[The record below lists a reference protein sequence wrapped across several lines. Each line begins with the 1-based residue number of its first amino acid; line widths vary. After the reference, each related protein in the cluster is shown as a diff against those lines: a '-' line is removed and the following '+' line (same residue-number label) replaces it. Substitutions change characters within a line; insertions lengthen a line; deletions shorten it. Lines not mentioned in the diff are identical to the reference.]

1 LSKLIGS
8 RRPRRE
14 DPPLLTG
21 AARYAG
27 DHAPSGLAHLA
38 VVRSPVPHGRLRSIG
53 LDAIRGDAGVLAAWS
68 ASDLP
73 DLGTLP
79 GFPVDTAQLRERLV
93 LPAIEV
99 RYAGEAVAVVIAD
112 TPERAADAAAAVE
125 VDVEPLT
132 ATADPMHGEVATTLD
147 RGFGDIDAAFA
158 DSPVI
163 VSARLKLARVTGG
176 YLEPRATTATLEG
189 DVLTVHT
196 STQWVHGVRDAIA
209 KCLALPTDRVRV
221 LGPYVGGAF
230 GAKGFAVAEEI
241 LTAAA
246 ALQLRRPVR
255 WIAAR
260 SEDMLAGTQSHGT
273 VLDLELAADRDG
285 RLRGVRGRI
294 WHPIGAYAAA
304 GPGQVDNIVSHL
316 LSAYRLPA
324 LRVTVDLVYTNTAP
338 SGFIRGGG
346 REVGNFA
353 IERLV
358 DRLARDLRIDPV
370 ELRRRNLVP
379 PSAMPFE
386 TGYRTPRIT
395 AIFDGG
401 DYPAMLDQAWAAVGG
416 DAFRAGRHEG
426 PAQGLGVAC
435 FTESTGIGEP
445 EHARVAMDVTGNVTL
460 YIGTTPQGQ
469 GHETAAAQ
477 VAGEHLGWPAE
488 MITVVAGDSAAVPT
502 GRNTSASRSAVEMGS
517 AVGLAADSAR
527 RKLLALAAEQLE
539 VAAEDL
545 ELGPGGANVRG
556 VPDRR
561 VRLDELIPNGLEVA
575 EVYDPE
581 RRRAY
586 AAGCAAIVAEVDV
599 ETGAVQVR
607 RHVFVHDVGRQ
618 INPLVV
624 EGQVHGGAAHGL
636 GYALF
641 EEFAYDEGAAPRTS
655 GFLDYSIVSA
665 GEVVE
670 PETSDIDT
678 PSPSNP
684 GGFRGAGEGAT
695 VPVAA
700 AVAAAVEDALR
711 SRGLDVFITELPI
724 SPDRLHRLITQAAS
738 HKQEATR

>member
-21 AARYAG
+21 EARYAG
-27 DHAPSGLAHLA
+27 DHAPSGLAHLV
-38 VVRSPVPHGRLRSIG
+38 VVRSPFPHGRLRSIG
-53 LDAIRGDAGVLAAWS
+53 LDAIRGHAGVLGAWS
-68 ASDLP
+68 ASDFP

-79 GFPVDTAQLRERLV
+79 GFPVGTAQLRERPV

-99 RYAGEAVAVVIAD
+99 RYAGEAVAMVIAD
-112 TPERAADAAAAVE
+112 APERAADAAAAVE

-132 ATADPMHGEVATTLD
+132 ATADPMLGEVATTLE

-176 YLEPRATTATLEG
+176 YMEPRATTAALEG
-189 DVLTVHT
+189 DILTVHT

-221 LGPYVGGAF
+221 LAPHVGGAF

-246 ALQLRRPVR
+246 ALRLRRPVR

>member
-1 LSKLIGS
+1 M
-8 RRPRRE
+8 
-14 DPPLLTG
+14 TG
-21 AARYAG
+21 EARYAG
-27 DHAPSGLAHLA
+27 DHAPSGLAHLV
-38 VVRSPVPHGRLRSIG
+38 VVRSPFPHGRLRSIG
-53 LDAIRGDAGVLAAWS
+53 LDAIRGHAGVLGAWS
-68 ASDLP
+68 ASDFP

-79 GFPVDTAQLRERLV
+79 GFPVGTAQLRERPV

-99 RYAGEAVAVVIAD
+99 RYAGEAVAMVIAD
-112 TPERAADAAAAVE
+112 APERAADAAAAVE

-132 ATADPMHGEVATTLD
+132 ATADPMLGEVATTLE

-176 YLEPRATTATLEG
+176 YMEPRATTAALEG
-189 DVLTVHT
+189 DILTVHT
-196 STQWVHGVRDAIA
+196 STQWLHGVRDAIA

-221 LGPYVGGAF
+221 LAPHVGGAF

-246 ALQLRRPVR
+246 ALRLRRPVR

>member
-1 LSKLIGS
+1 
-8 RRPRRE
+8 
-14 DPPLLTG
+14 LTG
-21 AARYAG
+21 EARYAG
-27 DHAPSGLAHLA
+27 DHAPSGLAHLV
-38 VVRSPVPHGRLRSIG
+38 VVRSPFPHGRLRSIG
-53 LDAIRGDAGVLAAWS
+53 LDAIRGHAGVLGAWS
-68 ASDLP
+68 ASDFP

-79 GFPVDTAQLRERLV
+79 GFPVGTAQLRERPV

-99 RYAGEAVAVVIAD
+99 RYAGEAVAMVIAD
-112 TPERAADAAAAVE
+112 APERAADAAAAVE

-132 ATADPMHGEVATTLD
+132 ATADPMLGEVATTLE

-176 YLEPRATTATLEG
+176 YMEPRATTAALEG
-189 DVLTVHT
+189 DILTVHT

-221 LGPYVGGAF
+221 LAPHVGGAF

-246 ALQLRRPVR
+246 ALRLRRPVR

>member
-1 LSKLIGS
+1 M
-8 RRPRRE
+8 
-14 DPPLLTG
+14 TG
-21 AARYAG
+21 EARYAG
-27 DHAPSGLAHLA
+27 DHAPSGLAHLV
-38 VVRSPVPHGRLRSIG
+38 VVRSPFPHGRLRSIG
-53 LDAIRGDAGVLAAWS
+53 LDAIRGHAGVLGAWS
-68 ASDLP
+68 ASDFP

-79 GFPVDTAQLRERLV
+79 GFPVGTAQLRERPV

-99 RYAGEAVAVVIAD
+99 RYAGEAVAMVIAD
-112 TPERAADAAAAVE
+112 APERAADAAAAVE

-132 ATADPMHGEVATTLD
+132 ATADPMLGEVATTLE

-176 YLEPRATTATLEG
+176 YMEPRATTAALEG
-189 DVLTVHT
+189 DILTVHT

-221 LGPYVGGAF
+221 LAPHVGGAF

-246 ALQLRRPVR
+246 ALRLRRPVR

-641 EEFAYDEGAAPRTS
+641 EEFAYDEDSAPRTS

>member
-1 LSKLIGS
+1 
-8 RRPRRE
+8 
-14 DPPLLTG
+14 
-21 AARYAG
+21 
-27 DHAPSGLAHLA
+27 
-38 VVRSPVPHGRLRSIG
+38 
-53 LDAIRGDAGVLAAWS
+53 
-68 ASDLP
+68 
-73 DLGTLP
+73 
-79 GFPVDTAQLRERLV
+79 
-93 LPAIEV
+93 
-99 RYAGEAVAVVIAD
+99 VVIAD
-112 TPERAADAAAAVE
+112 TPERAADAAAMVE
-125 VDVEPLT
+125 VDVEPLP
-132 ATADPMHGEVATTLD
+132 ATSDPMRGEVATTLD
-147 RGFGDIDAAFA
+147 RGFGDLDGAFA
-158 DSPVI
+158 DAPVT
-163 VSARLKLARVTGG
+163 VSARLKLGRVTGG
-176 YLEPRATTATLEG
+176 YMEPRATTAAFEG
-189 DVLTVHT
+189 DVLVVHT
-196 STQWVHGVRDAIA
+196 STQNVFGVRDAIA
-209 KCLALPTDRVRV
+209 RCLGLPADRVRV
-221 LGPYVGGAF
+221 LAHHVGGAF

-246 ALQLRRPVR
+246 ALRLRRPVR
-255 WIAAR
+255 WIATR
-260 SEDMLAGTQSHGT
+260 SDDMLAGTQSHGT

-285 RLRGVRGRI
+285 RLRGLRGRI
-294 WHPIGAYAAA
+294 WQPIGAYAAA
-304 GPGQVDNIVSHL
+304 GPGEVDNIVSHL

-338 SGFIRGGG
+338 TGFIRGGG
-346 REVGNFA
+346 REVGNFG
-353 IERLV
+353 IERLL
-358 DRLARDLRIDPV
+358 DRLARELHIEPV

-401 DYPAMLDQAWAAVGG
+401 DYPAMLEQAWAAVGG
-416 DAFRAGRHEG
+416 DAFRAGLRAG

-445 EHARVAMDVTGNVTL
+445 EHARVEMDATGKVTL
-460 YIGTTPQGQ
+460 FIGTTPQGQ

-517 AVGLAADSAR
+517 AVGIAAGSAR
-527 RKLLALAAEQLE
+527 RKLLALAAVRLE
-539 VAAEDL
+539 VAADDL
-545 ELGPGGANVRG
+545 ELDADGASVRG
-556 VPDRR
+556 VPGRR
-561 VRLDELIPNGLEVA
+561 VPLDELIPNGLEVA

-586 AAGCAAIVAEVDV
+586 AAGCAAIVTEVDV
-599 ETGAVQVR
+599 ETGAVLVR

-624 EGQVHGGAAHGL
+624 EGQVHGGAVHGL

-641 EEFAYDEGAAPRTS
+641 EEFAYDEDGTPRTS

-665 GEVVE
+665 GEVIE

-695 VPVAA
+695 IPVAA

-711 SRGLDVFITELPI
+711 SRGLEVFITELPI
-724 SPDRLHRLITQAAS
+724 SPDRLHALIMQAATK
-738 HKQEATR
+738 KQEATR

>member
-1 LSKLIGS
+1 
-8 RRPRRE
+8 
-14 DPPLLTG
+14 
-21 AARYAG
+21 
-27 DHAPSGLAHLA
+27 
-38 VVRSPVPHGRLRSIG
+38 V
-53 LDAIRGDAGVLAAWS
+53 
-68 ASDLP
+68 
-73 DLGTLP
+73 LP
-79 GFPVDTAQLRERLV
+79 GS
-93 LPAIEV
+93 EV

-112 TPERAADAAAAVE
+112 SHEGAADAAAMVV
-125 VDVEPLT
+125 VDVEPLS
-132 ATADPMHGEVATTLD
+132 ATSDPMQGEVATMVE

-158 DSPVI
+158 TAAVT
-163 VSARLKLARVTGG
+163 VSVRLELARVTGA
-176 YLEPRATTATLEG
+176 YMEPRAATATLDG
-189 DVLTVHT
+189 DVVVLHT
-196 STQWVHGVRDAIA
+196 STQNVFGVRDAIA
-209 KCLALPTDRVRV
+209 NCLSIPADKVRV
-221 LGPYVGGAF
+221 LAPHVGGAF
-230 GAKGFAVAEEI
+230 GAKGMAVAEEV

-246 ALQLRRPVR
+246 ALRLGRPVR
-255 WIAAR
+255 WIASR
-260 SEDMLAGTQSHGT
+260 SEDMLAGTQAHGT
-273 VLDLELAADRDG
+273 VLELELAAESDG
-285 RLRGVRGRI
+285 RLRGLRGRI
-294 WHPIGAYAAA
+294 WHPIGAYAGA
-304 GPGQVDNIVSHL
+304 GPGQVENIVSHL

-324 LRVTVDLVYTNTAP
+324 MQVKVEVVYTNTAP

-353 IERLV
+353 MERLV
-358 DRLARDLRIDPV
+358 DRLARELRTDPI

-379 PSAMPFE
+379 PSAMPYE

-401 DYPAMLDQAWAAVGG
+401 DYPAMLE
-416 DAFRAGRHEG
+416 RARVAIGQPEG
-426 PAQGLGVAC
+426 PGQGLGIAC

-445 EHARVAMDVTGNVTL
+445 EHARIAMDAAGNVTL
-460 YIGTTPQGQ
+460 FIGTTPQGQ
-469 GHETAAAQ
+469 GHETAAAL

-517 AVGLAADSAR
+517 AAGIVADSTR
-527 RKLLALAAEQLE
+527 RNLLTLAAERLE
-539 VAAEDL
+539 AAAEDL
-545 ELGPGGANVRG
+545 DLDSTGANVRG

-561 VRLDELIPNGLEVA
+561 APLSDLIPNGLEVA

-586 AAGCAAIVAEVDV
+586 AAGCAAILVEVDI
-599 ETGAVQVR
+599 ETGSVQIR

-641 EEFAYDEGAAPRTS
+641 EEFAYDVDGSPRTS
-655 GFLDYSIVSA
+655 GFLDYSIVST

-695 VPVAA
+695 IPVAA
-700 AVAAAVEDALR
+700 AIAAAVEDALR
-711 SRGLDVFITELPI
+711 RRGLDVFITELPI
-724 SPDRLHRLITQAAS
+724 TPDRLQKLITQAAN
-738 HKQEATR
+738 KKEEATR

>member
-1 LSKLIGS
+1 M
-8 RRPRRE
+8 
-14 DPPLLTG
+14 TG
-21 AARYAG
+21 EARYAG
-27 DHAPSGLAHLA
+27 DHAPSGLAHLV
-38 VVRSPVPHGRLRSIG
+38 VVRSPFPHGRLRSIG
-53 LDAIRGDAGVLAAWS
+53 LDAIRGHAGVLAAWS
-68 ASDLP
+68 ASDFP

-79 GFPVDTAQLRERLV
+79 GFPVGTAQLRERPV

-99 RYAGEAVAVVIAD
+99 RYAGEAVAMVIAD
-112 TPERAADAAAAVE
+112 APERAADAAAAVE

-132 ATADPMHGEVATTLD
+132 ATADPMLGEVATTLE

-176 YLEPRATTATLEG
+176 YMEPRATTAALEG
-189 DVLTVHT
+189 DILTVHT

-221 LGPYVGGAF
+221 LAPHVGGAF

-246 ALQLRRPVR
+246 ALRLRRPVR

>member
-1 LSKLIGS
+1 M
-8 RRPRRE
+8 
-14 DPPLLTG
+14 TG
-21 AARYAG
+21 EARYAG
-27 DHAPSGLAHLA
+27 DHAPSGLAHLV
-38 VVRSPVPHGRLRSIG
+38 VVRSPFPHGRLRSIG
-53 LDAIRGDAGVLAAWS
+53 LDAIRGHAGVLGAWS
-68 ASDLP
+68 ASDFP

-79 GFPVDTAQLRERLV
+79 GFPVGTAQLRERPV

-99 RYAGEAVAVVIAD
+99 RYAGEAVAMVIAD
-112 TPERAADAAAAVE
+112 APERAADAAAAVE

-132 ATADPMHGEVATTLD
+132 ATADPMLGEVATTLE

-176 YLEPRATTATLEG
+176 YMEPRATTAALEG
-189 DVLTVHT
+189 DILTVQT

-221 LGPYVGGAF
+221 LAPHVGGAF

-246 ALQLRRPVR
+246 ALRLRRPVR

>member
-1 LSKLIGS
+1 M
-8 RRPRRE
+8 
-14 DPPLLTG
+14 
-21 AARYAG
+21 
-27 DHAPSGLAHLA
+27 
-38 VVRSPVPHGRLRSIG
+38 
-53 LDAIRGDAGVLAAWS
+53 LAAWS

-79 GFPVDTAQLRERLV
+79 GFPVGTAQLRERPV
-93 LPAIEV
+93 LPATEV
-99 RYAGEAVAVVIAD
+99 RYAGEAVAMVIAD
-112 TPERAADAAAAVE
+112 APERAADAAAAVE

-132 ATADPMHGEVATTLD
+132 ATADPMLGEVATTLE

-176 YLEPRATTATLEG
+176 YMEPRATTAALEG
-189 DVLTVHT
+189 DILTVHT

-221 LGPYVGGAF
+221 LAPHVGGAF

-246 ALQLRRPVR
+246 ALRLRRPVR

>member
-1 LSKLIGS
+1 MLIGT

-21 AARYAG
+21 QALFAG
-27 DHAPSGLAHLA
+27 DHAPAGLVHLA

-53 LDAIRGDAGVLAAWS
+53 LDVVRGRAGVLAAWS

-73 DLGTLP
+73 DLGFLP
-79 GFPVDTAQLRERLV
+79 GFPVGSAQPRERPV
-93 LPAIEV
+93 LPNAEV
-99 RYAGEAVAVVIAD
+99 RYVGEVVALVVAD
-112 TPERAADAAAAVE
+112 TAARAADFAAMVE
-125 VDVEPLT
+125 VDIDPLS
-132 ATADPMHGEVATTLD
+132 ATADPMRGEVAATLE

-158 DSPVI
+158 NAPVT
-163 VSARLKLARVTGG
+163 VSARLKLGRVTGG
-176 YLEPRATTATLEG
+176 YMEPRAATAAIEG
-189 DVLTVHT
+189 YVLNVHT
-196 STQWVHGVRDAIA
+196 STQNVFGVRDAIA
-209 KCLALPTDRVRV
+209 HCLALPPDKVRV
-221 LGPYVGGAF
+221 LAPHVGGAF
-230 GAKGFAVAEEI
+230 GAKGFAVAEEV

-246 ALQLRRPVR
+246 ALRLRRPVR
-255 WIAAR
+255 WVAAR
-260 SEDMLAGTQSHGT
+260 TEDMLSGTQSHGT

-285 RLRGVRGRI
+285 RLRGLRGRI

-304 GPGQVDNIVSHL
+304 GPGQVDNIASHM
-316 LSAYRLPA
+316 LSAYSLPA
-324 LRVTVDLVYTNTAP
+324 LRVTVDIVYTNTAP
-338 SGFIRGGG
+338 TGFVRGGG

-353 IERLV
+353 IERLL
-358 DRLARDLRIDPV
+358 DRLARELRLDPV

-379 PSAMPFE
+379 LSAMPFE

-401 DYPAMLDQAWAAVGG
+401 DYPAMLEQAWAEVGG
-416 DAFRAGRHEG
+416 DAFRASR
-426 PAQGLGVAC
+426 PQAQGLGIAC

-445 EHARVAMDVTGNVTL
+445 EHARVAMDMNGNVTL
-460 YIGTTPQGQ
+460 FIGTTPQGQ
-469 GHETAAAQ
+469 GHETAAAL
-477 VAGEHLGWPAE
+477 VAGEHLAWPAE
-488 MITVVAGDSAAVPT
+488 MITVVAGDSAAVST

-517 AVGLAADSAR
+517 AVGIAAGSAR
-527 RKLLALAAEQLE
+527 RKLLALAAERLE

-545 ELGPGGANVRG
+545 ELGLDGASVRG
-556 VPDRR
+556 VPDRKAS
-561 VRLDELIPNGLEVA
+561 LHELIPNGLEVA

-586 AAGCAAIVAEVDV
+586 ASGCAAIVAEVDV

-641 EEFAYDEGAAPRTS
+641 EDFAYDSDGTPRTS

-665 GEVVE
+665 GEFVE

-695 VPVAA
+695 IPVAA
-700 AVAAAVEDALR
+700 AVAAAVEDALM
-711 SRGLDVFITELPI
+711 SVGVDVFITELPI
-724 SPDRLHRLITQAAS
+724 SPDRLHQLITQAG
-738 HKQEATR
+738 KK

>member
-1 LSKLIGS
+1 MSKLIGS

-21 AARYAG
+21 EARYAG
-27 DHAPSGLAHLA
+27 DHAPSGLAHLV
-38 VVRSPVPHGRLRSIG
+38 VVRSPFPHGRLRSIG
-53 LDAIRGDAGVLAAWS
+53 LDAIRGHAGVLGAWS
-68 ASDLP
+68 ASDFP

-79 GFPVDTAQLRERLV
+79 GFPVGTAQLRERPV

-99 RYAGEAVAVVIAD
+99 RYAGEAVAMVIAD
-112 TPERAADAAAAVE
+112 APERAADAAAAVE

-132 ATADPMHGEVATTLD
+132 ATADPMLGEVATTLE

-176 YLEPRATTATLEG
+176 YMEPRATTAALEG
-189 DVLTVHT
+189 DILTVHT

-221 LGPYVGGAF
+221 LAPHVGGAF

-246 ALQLRRPVR
+246 ALRLRRPVR

>member
-21 AARYAG
+21 EARYAG
-27 DHAPSGLAHLA
+27 DHAPSGLAHLV
-38 VVRSPVPHGRLRSIG
+38 VVRSPFPHGRLRSIG
-53 LDAIRGDAGVLAAWS
+53 LDAIRGHAGVLAAWS
-68 ASDLP
+68 ASDFP

-79 GFPVDTAQLRERLV
+79 GFPVGTAQLRERPV

-99 RYAGEAVAVVIAD
+99 RYAGEAVAMVIAD
-112 TPERAADAAAAVE
+112 APERAADAAAAVE

-132 ATADPMHGEVATTLD
+132 ATADPMLGEVATTLE

-176 YLEPRATTATLEG
+176 YMEPRATTAALEG
-189 DVLTVHT
+189 DILTVHT

-221 LGPYVGGAF
+221 LAPHVGGAF

-246 ALQLRRPVR
+246 ALRLRRPVR

>member
-1 LSKLIGS
+1 LSNLIGT
-8 RRPRRE
+8 RQPRRE

-21 AARYAG
+21 KALYAG
-27 DHAPSGLAHLA
+27 DHAPSGLAFLA
-38 VVRSPVPHGRLRSIG
+38 LVRSPVAHGRLRSIG
-53 LDAIRGDAGVLAAWS
+53 LESVRAHPGVIAAWS
-68 ASDLP
+68 ASDFP
-73 DLGTLP
+73 GLGTLP
-79 GFPVDTAQLRERLV
+79 GFPVGAARLRERPV
-93 LPAIEV
+93 LPDSEV
-99 RYAGEAVAVVIAD
+99 LYAGQAVAMVIAD
-112 TPERAADAAAAVE
+112 SPERVADAAAAVE
-125 VDVEPLT
+125 VDVDPLE
-132 ATADPMHGEVATTLD
+132 ATPDPMRGEVAMTLE
-147 RGFGDIDAAFA
+147 RGFGDIEAAFA
-158 DSPVI
+158 GSPVI
-163 VSARLKLARVTGG
+163 VSARLQLARVTGG
-176 YLEPRATTATLEG
+176 YIEPRATTASLEG

-196 STQWVHGVRDAIA
+196 STQWVHGVRDVIA
-209 KCLALPTDRVRV
+209 QCLALPTDRVRV
-221 LGPYVGGAF
+221 LAPHVGGAF
-230 GAKGFAVAEEI
+230 GAKGFAVAEEV

-246 ALQLRRPVR
+246 ALRLGRAVR
-255 WIAAR
+255 WIATR

-273 VLDLELAADRDG
+273 VLDLELAADHEG
-285 RLRGVRGRI
+285 RLRGLRGKI

-304 GPGQVDNIVSHL
+304 GPGQADNIVSHL
-316 LSAYRLPA
+316 LSAYRLSA
-324 LRVTVDLVYTNTAP
+324 LQVTVDLVYTNTAP

-358 DRLARDLRIDPV
+358 DRLARELGIDPV

-395 AIFDGG
+395 AVFDGG

-416 DAFRAGRHEG
+416 DSFRAAPREG
-426 PAQGLGVAC
+426 TARGLGIAC

-445 EHARVAMDVTGNVTL
+445 EHARVAMDSSGNVIL
-460 YIGTTPQGQ
+460 YVGTTPQGQ

-477 VAGEHLGWPAE
+477 VAGQHLGWPAE

-517 AVGLAADSAR
+517 AVGMVADSAR
-527 RKLLALAAEQLE
+527 RKLLALAAGKLE
-539 VAAEDL
+539 VAVEDL
-545 ELGPGGANVRG
+545 DLSPVGVSVRG

-561 VRLDELIPNGLEVA
+561 VTLDELIPDGLEVA
-575 EVYDPE
+575 EVYDPQ

-586 AAGCAAIVAEVDV
+586 AAGCAAIIAEVDI
-599 ETGAVQVR
+599 ETGAVRVR
-607 RHVFVHDVGRQ
+607 RHVFVHDVGQQ

-641 EEFAYDEGAAPRTS
+641 EEFTYDEDGAPRTS
-655 GFLDYSIVSA
+655 GFLDYSIVST
-665 GEVVE
+665 GEFVE
-670 PETSDIDT
+670 PETSDLDS

-711 SRGLDVFITELPI
+711 SRGLEIFISELPI
-724 SPDRLHRLITQAAS
+724 SPDRLYRLITDAARN
-738 HKQEATR
+738 KEEATR